1 MINLK
6 KLISATL
13 LSTLALTSFAQ
24 NGVSPST
31 NSPYTRYGFGQLTD
45 QGFGS
50 NKAMGGI
57 GYGLRNG
64 YHINA
69 MNPASYSAVDSLTF
83 IFDVGF
89 SLQNANFKEKA
100 YQSNVKNGR
109 FDYVGMQ
116 FRLLK
121 GFGMTIGYL
130 PYSNVGYNFSTSKNI
145 TDKATDE
152 VITSTS
158 TYDGNGGL
166 QQAFVGL
173 GYNVLKNLSIGINTA
188 YFYGT
193 IDHTITN
200 GFSNS
205 NAYLSM
211 KGHEITVRDLKFDL
225 GLQYTQNI
233 NKNNK
238 FTIGAI
244 YGIGKK
250 LNSKGINFNEL
261 EYYNS
266 KGSLSVLSYSA
277 DTLKN
282 CFEIPKTIGAGLT
295 YIYKDKLT
303 IGADFTL
310 QKWGNALFFN
320 KSGEFV
326 DRKKISLGI
335 EYLPNKIGRK
345 YFKRIYYRAGAYYSQ
360 PYTKING
367 KEGTE
372 EFGASIGLGLPLFL
386 YNYKSFLNISGQYV
400 HIKPKVSGMLE
411 ENYLRINI
419 GLTFNERWFMKWKV
433 D

>member
-6 KLISATL
+6 KLISAAL

-45 QGFGS
+45 QGFGN

-89 SLQNANFKEKA
+89 SLQNANFKEQA

-109 FDYVGMQ
+109 FDYIGMQ

-121 GFGMTIGYL
+121 GLGMTIGYL

-152 VITSTS
+152 IITSTS

-173 GYNVLKNLSIGINTA
+173 GYNILKNLSIGINA
-188 YFYGT
+188 SYFYGT
-193 IDHTITN
+193 IDHTVTN

-211 KGHEITVRDLKFDL
+211 KGNEITVRDLKFDL

-326 DRKKISLGI
+326 DRKKVSLGI

-367 KEGTE
+367 KKGAE
-372 EFGASIGLGLPLFL
+372 EFGASIGLGLPVFL